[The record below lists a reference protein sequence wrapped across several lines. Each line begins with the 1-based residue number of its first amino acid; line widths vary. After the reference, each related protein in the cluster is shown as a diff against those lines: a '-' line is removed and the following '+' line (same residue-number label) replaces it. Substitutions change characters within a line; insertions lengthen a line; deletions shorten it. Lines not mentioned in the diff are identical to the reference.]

1 MDNWWVDENKTAYL
15 KVSQFTQRTQI
26 EVEEALQSIQALGAR
41 CLILDLRDNGGGLLD
56 SAVEV
61 AGYFLNAG
69 ETVVSLKGR
78 RPDKN
83 RIYKPSSVRD
93 PLVLPM
99 VVLINQGSASSSAP
113 LALP

>member
-61 AGYFLNAG
+61 AGIFSTLRKRWFL
-69 ETVVSLKGR
+69 LKGEGR
-78 RPDKN
+78 
-83 RIYKPSSVRD
+83 
-93 PLVLPM
+93 
-99 VVLINQGSASSSAP
+99 
-113 LALP
+113 